1 MVHVYTTSHFHRT
14 HPLTPAPKTP
24 PTHTQGEPADL
35 TRLGNHLAGSF
46 IPNTVVVDATASEA
60 PVEHYLPW
68 MEQGIHVI
76 TPNKKMNSGG
86 LERYRRLRDFQGESY
101 IHYFYE
107 GTVGAGLP
115 VLQTLKH
122 LRDTGDKILKIEGI
136 FSGTLSYIFNTFGP
150 GVPFSQVVAEAKANG
165 YTEPDPR
172 DDLEGMDV
180 ARKVTI
186 LARYVLMLG
195 RESGGE
201 WGESVWCRAH
211 TTPHT
216 TPNSEAGLDVELS
229 DIPVESLVP
238 AALTSAASVDDFM
251 TQLPKY
257 DVDMEARMAEAAAVG
272 EVLRYVGVVD
282 VANGK
287 GSVALERYP
296 ATHPFAQLSG
306 SDNIIAF
313 TTARY
318 RQQPLIIRGPGAGA
332 EVTAGG
338 VFSDLL
344 RLAAYL
350 GAPSS

>member
-1 MVHVYTTSHFHRT
+1 ME
-14 HPLTPAPKTP
+14 LT
-24 PTHTQGEPADL
+24 
-35 TRLGNHLAGSF
+35 
-46 IPNTVVVDATASEA
+46 
-60 PVEHYLPW
+60 
-68 MEQGIHVI
+68 
-76 TPNKKMNSGG
+76 
-86 LERYRRLRDFQGESY
+86 
-101 IHYFYE
+101 
-107 GTVGAGLP
+107 
-115 VLQTLKH
+115 
-122 LRDTGDKILKIEGI
+122 
-136 FSGTLSYIFNTFGP
+136 
-150 GVPFSQVVAEAKANG
+150 
-165 YTEPDPR
+165 
-172 DDLEGMDV
+172 
-180 ARKVTI
+180 
-186 LARYVLMLG
+186 
-195 RESGGE
+195 
-201 WGESVWCRAH
+201 
-211 TTPHT
+211 
-216 TPNSEAGLDVELS
+216 

-238 AALTSAASVDDFM
+238 AALASAGSVEEFM
-251 TQLPKY
+251 NQLPQH
-257 DVDMEARMAEAAAVG
+257 DADIEARRAEAAAAE